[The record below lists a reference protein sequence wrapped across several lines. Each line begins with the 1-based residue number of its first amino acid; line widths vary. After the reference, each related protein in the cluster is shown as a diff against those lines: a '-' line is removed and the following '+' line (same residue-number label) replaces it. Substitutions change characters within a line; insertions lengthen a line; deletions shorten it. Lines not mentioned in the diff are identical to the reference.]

1 MRDTPNV
8 PEEAAF
14 HFLYAF
20 LPRRGELELP
30 PKFSTFVSF
39 YEDVKNVL
47 DYSSMPHMFFVD
59 GVKKALEKFEAMKCQ
74 NVDEFVK
81 FLDSSSFV
89 GSGMSDIDVDPELM
103 NQVVIDLCRDVNR
116 PAVLQDASVMPNDPQ
131 FSNEE
136 FQSRIKSMN
145 KLQMLVFEGVFR
157 NMQSSKQLLLFVTG
171 GGGTGKS
178 FLIQN
183 IRELFVR
190 RNKDLTT
197 ILLCAPTGK
206 FFCYF
211 GKVSLGFKFI
221 NFLHVGVAA
230 YNIGGRTLHLTFK
243 LSVQK
248 NKEEGPVRR
257 NLRMWESKNLTKDS
271 VIHLRELYKN
281 VSCIVIDEV
290 SMLSPECLGQVD
302 RRCKLI
308 FDSKEPF
315 GGRSVILFGDFC
327 QLPPV
332 CASPIL
338 ISKDLDCIALWS
350 QFDKMEL
357 VENQRQKG
365 DQPYL
370 NLLNSLRFGQISADE
385 RKIMDSRKN
394 AHIADPVTFSNA
406 MHIFTKNK
414 DVDAFNENKL
424 KDVCGKIYRC
434 KAVVKCLNKV
444 NGGPEFLPTKREDCG
459 GLDRCLSLK
468 VGCKVMLIR
477 NQAVEDGL
485 YNGALG
491 HVHNI
496 MEKDNVV
503 SQVSVIFDSKDG
515 GKKTGRKLDWLV
527 VN

>member
-206 FFCYF
+206 FFSYF
-211 GKVSLGFKFI
+211 
-221 NFLHVGVAA
+221 
-230 YNIGGRTLHLTFK
+230 
-243 LSVQK
+243 
-248 NKEEGPVRR
+248 
-257 NLRMWESKNLTKDS
+257 
-271 VIHLRELYKN
+271 
-281 VSCIVIDEV
+281 
-290 SMLSPECLGQVD
+290 
-302 RRCKLI
+302 
-308 FDSKEPF
+308 
-315 GGRSVILFGDFC
+315 
-327 QLPPV
+327 
-332 CASPIL
+332 
-338 ISKDLDCIALWS
+338 
-350 QFDKMEL
+350 
-357 VENQRQKG
+357 
-365 DQPYL
+365 
-370 NLLNSLRFGQISADE
+370 
-385 RKIMDSRKN
+385 
-394 AHIADPVTFSNA
+394 
-406 MHIFTKNK
+406 
-414 DVDAFNENKL
+414 
-424 KDVCGKIYRC
+424 
-434 KAVVKCLNKV
+434 
-444 NGGPEFLPTKREDCG
+444 
-459 GLDRCLSLK
+459 
-468 VGCKVMLIR
+468 
-477 NQAVEDGL
+477 
-485 YNGALG
+485 
-491 HVHNI
+491 
-496 MEKDNVV
+496 
-503 SQVSVIFDSKDG
+503 
-515 GKKTGRKLDWLV
+515 
-527 VN
+527 